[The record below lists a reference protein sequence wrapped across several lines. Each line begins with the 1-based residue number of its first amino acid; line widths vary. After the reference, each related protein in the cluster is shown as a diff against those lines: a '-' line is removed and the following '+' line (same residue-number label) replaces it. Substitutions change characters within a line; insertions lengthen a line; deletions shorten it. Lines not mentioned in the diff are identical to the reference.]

1 MIVMKNSV
9 LNIQIFPKEIKD
21 FPIGVCNILFNDID
35 LGFTL
40 ATERTALS
48 IKNLVTEVKT
58 DESPQVKEILEIG
71 RNINFECTMSLKKET
86 MEKLGIDNKL
96 KSLIKEGKIKIIT
109 LNKELEIDLFRV
121 IIIFEI
127 NLNFKK
133 DKQNLIKLKVISLKD
148 YKDEDININFK

>member
-1 MIVMKNSV
+1 MKNSV
-9 LNIQIFPKEIKD
+9 LQVSLFPGKVKD
-21 FPIGVCNILFNDID
+21 LPLGVCNILFNDVD
-35 LGFTL
+35 LGFTI
-40 ATERTALS
+40 ATEKTALS
-48 IKNLVTEVKT
+48 IKNLTTEVKT
-58 DESPQVKEILEIG
+58 DESPEVKEIIELG

-96 KSLIKEGKIKIIT
+96 SSLTKEGKIKIIT

-133 DKQNLIKLKVISLKD
+133 DKQNLIKLNVRSLRD
-148 YKDEDININFK
+148 YKNEDININFK